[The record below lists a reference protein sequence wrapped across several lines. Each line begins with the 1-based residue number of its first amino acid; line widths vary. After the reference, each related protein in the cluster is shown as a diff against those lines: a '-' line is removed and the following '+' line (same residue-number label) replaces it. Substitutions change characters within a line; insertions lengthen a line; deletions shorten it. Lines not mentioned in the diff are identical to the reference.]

1 MEALSVV
8 SIILSISALT
18 LACIIW
24 LPLYNPFIDH
34 EIPEQDLV
42 DIPTEDYVR
51 LIKTSRNAK
60 DFNRKLKKE
69 RKINKNR
76 YGKTNRFIQ

>member
-34 EIPEQDLV
+34 EIPEQDFWEMFV
-42 DIPTEDYVR
+42 S
-51 LIKTSRNAK
+51 SRNAK
-60 DFNRKLKKE
+60 DFERKLKKYI
-69 RKINKNR
+69 KSKNK
-76 YGKTNRFIQ
+76 